1 MFCNYGTKGFGDTGL
16 APSSSLVLSI
26 GFVELGGVS
35 GVEVGERSVVGVS
48 EVSVELETVELEVVI
63 GEEVGEGVE
72 LGVVSVELEAV
83 DL

>member
-63 GEEVGEGVE
+63 G
-72 LGVVSVELEAV
+72 
-83 DL
+83 

>member
-1 MFCNYGTKGFGDTGL
+1 M
-16 APSSSLVLSI
+16 

-63 GEEVGEGVE
+63 GDEVGEGVE

-83 DL
+83 DV